1 MGALRRPPQ
10 GTIHQ
15 GPRRRGDPCDWF
27 RAPARLGQ
35 VVPLEARLGRVA
47 PLEVRLGQVAP
58 LEARLGRVAPLE
70 VRLGRVAPLEAR
82 LAATPWT
89 RPARQKME
97 AIRRTTWPH
106 CYLVLAA
113 DNLPPRAL
121 GQRRCRAILLSGQ
134 AGRP

>member
-1 MGALRRPPQ
+1 MALGALRRPPQ
-10 GTIHQ
+10 GTIRQ

-27 RAPARLGQ
+27 RAPARLGR
-35 VVPLEARLGRVA
+35 VALLEARLGRVA
-47 PLEVRLGQVAP
+47 PLEVRLGQ
-58 LEARLGRVAPLE
+58 
-70 VRLGRVAPLEAR
+70 VAPLEAR